1 MRQSI
6 GGTWLL
12 QLMILFI
19 LLFVGF
25 IILTLNY
32 SRTVRVKNEMID
44 MFEKYEGLNSQSIEL
59 VNNYLTYNSYSVLG
73 NCVSDGEQSTGI
85 YGALDLSRNELEEAR
100 PGQRYYYCVKKYDG
114 ANTSNYYQITIF
126 YKFNLPIIGD
136 NSRFP
141 IKGSTSN
148 FQSHDEEKYEK
159 SIGDY

>member
-32 SRTVRVKNEMID
+32 SRTVSIKNEMID
-44 MFEKYEGLNSQSIEL
+44 MFEKYEGINSQSIEL
-59 VNNYLTYNSYSVLG
+59 VNKYLGYSG
-73 NCVSDGEQSTGI
+73 YDASGICVSPGDESTGV
-85 YGALDLSRNELEEAR
+85 YGAMDLNSSVLEEAR
-100 PGQRYYYCVKKYDG
+100 EGVKYYYCVKKYDG

-126 YKFNLPIIGD
+126 YRFNLPIVNNISG
-136 NSRFP
+136 FT

-148 FQSHDEEKYEK
+148 FQSHDEDRYEA
-159 SIGDY
+159 SIGD

>member
-32 SRTVRVKNEMID
+32 SKTVTLKNELID
-44 MFEKYEGLNSQSIEL
+44 MFEKYEGINSQSIEL
-59 VNNYLTYNSYSVLG
+59 VNNYLKYNTYDILG
-73 NCVSDGEQSTGI
+73 SCASDGESTTGI
-85 YGALDLSRNELEEAR
+85 YGSKDLNSNELEAVKINET
-100 PGQRYYYCVKKYDG
+100 YYYCVKKYDG